1 MSQTEAKLQ
10 VSFNPTFQLVM
21 IYHRIFSK
29 IFEQETEQLMSASN
43 GLPPAANT
51 VQNAQCQV
59 GNQKEESRLEKRA
72 KKFV

>member
-1 MSQTEAKLQ
+1 
-10 VSFNPTFQLVM
+10 M